1 MKNVSFR
8 FATKDDCELV
18 LQFIKDLAKYEK
30 LENEVVATKE
40 LLDKWLF
47 DEKKAEVLFISEN
60 DEVAGFAL
68 FFTTF
73 STFWARPGIHLED
86 LYVSPKFRGL
96 GYGKK
101 ILQELSKIT
110 VQRGYGRLEW
120 WCLNWNQPSIDFYKS
135 LGAQTMDEWTDY
147 RLSGRALTDLS
158 NK

>member
-1 MKNVSFR
+1 M
-8 FATKDDCELV
+8 
-18 LQFIKDLAKYEK
+18 
-30 LENEVVATKE
+30 
-40 LLDKWLF
+40 
-47 DEKKAEVLFISEN
+47 
-60 DEVAGFAL
+60 
-68 FFTTF
+68 
-73 STFWARPGIHLED
+73 ARPGIHLED